1 MHYMSVSAIVI
12 DYLRITTFFFHINI
26 RICTKLHIFPPYS
39 HYIIPNEP

>member
-1 MHYMSVSAIVI
+1 MHYMSVSAILLLI
-12 DYLRITTFFFHINI
+12 ILESTLFFHINI